1 MSQFGWNMT
10 VCVLCELKFVV
21 FFFFVEIIKIRQKK
35 LTLLFVLMF
44 AFEHQHVCTLFEY

>member
-35 LTLLFVLMF
+35 INL
-44 AFEHQHVCTLFEY
+44 AVCTYVCI